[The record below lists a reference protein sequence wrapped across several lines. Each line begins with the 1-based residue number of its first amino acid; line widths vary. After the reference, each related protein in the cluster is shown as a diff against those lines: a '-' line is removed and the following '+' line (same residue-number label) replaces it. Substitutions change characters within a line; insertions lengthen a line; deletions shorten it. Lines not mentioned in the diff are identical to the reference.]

1 MKTVLNC
8 FQDVSDFFLMAQTLH
23 KRHYRKSFPLILFNL
38 AFIYYIK
45 SPCIIHL
52 EYENYYYTSLG
63 HLTFLAQLKLHT
75 RNPIYRKQTT
85 PILDI

>member
-8 FQDVSDFFLMAQTLH
+8 FHNVSYFFLMAQTLH
-23 KRHYRKSFPLILFNL
+23 KRHYRNL
-38 AFIYYIK
+38 AFIYYMK